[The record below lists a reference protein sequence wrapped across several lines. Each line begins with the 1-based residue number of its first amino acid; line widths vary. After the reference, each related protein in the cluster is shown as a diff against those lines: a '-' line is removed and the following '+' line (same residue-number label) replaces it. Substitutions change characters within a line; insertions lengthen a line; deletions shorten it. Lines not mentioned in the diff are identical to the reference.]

1 MPKSKRKF
9 IEWVFKDEA
18 TNKEHQIQVYT
29 LVENETVSF
38 EAEVK
43 HPERFTD
50 RDENANVLKQR
61 VLARCKEKRKLEWKP
76 YILVTVSHEG
86 FGRDAL
92 NFISCLRNYYGIG
105 LLFEPFESAVLG
117 DGTRIW
123 RGISGK
129 SYRFGP
135 DAVPGWPTFGKTGR
149 SVCRHFEDTPENR
162 ETAHSDSRACSH
174 RWHAVWPAPPVQR
187 TMMRCWMLSVC
198 ARSTRLPARIAHVR
212 RSATRRV
219 RSRPNQVQLR
229 HLHHQLPVHPR
240 LPDPRRPRAAV
251 ATRGRP

>member
-38 EAEVK
+38 EAAVK

-76 YILVTVSHEG
+76 YILVTISHEG

-92 NFISCLRNYYGIG
+92 NFVSCLRNYYGIG

-162 ETAHSDSRACSH
+162 ERLTALASMFAQVARGLAGAAGAANDDAMLNAFRLCEINQAPSKDSPCPEISH
-174 RWHAVWPAPPVQR
+174 ASSSEPPEPSAAATSAPP
-187 TMMRCWMLSVC
+187 TAS
-198 ARSTRLPARIAHVR
+198 S
-212 RSATRRV
+212 S
-219 RSRPNQVQLR
+219 QV
-229 HLHHQLPVHPR
+229 
-240 LPDPRRPRAAV
+240 
-251 ATRGRP
+251 T